1 MTDTSE
7 FERYFKVIRDI
18 QRAVLTRNSVKE
30 VLEVVVAKSCEIL
43 SAKGSLIRILNKET
57 HQFEVRAACGMG
69 AQYLNKGP
77 VTTEKL
83 IADPRNL
90 HKVILIRDIW
100 NAPRVE
106 YPQDVW
112 NEGIRMIVDVPLAV
126 GIQLMGLIRIYL
138 EEAREFS
145 DSELDFIITVAE
157 QCAGIIERVQ
167 LLENQQANFTHI
179 ATHMEKLSS
188 LGRMAAGIAHE
199 INNPLAGILLFSSN
213 MSKKVPSEGPLQE
226 GLQII
231 IRETQRCK
239 TIIQGLL
246 DFARNSQPQMT
257 EADLN
262 VIMRNSIAV
271 VENEFHLKHVNI
283 DNQLLENMVK
293 THLDCNQIL
302 QVFINILLNALQA
315 TERNG
320 RVKIQS
326 HVNHRDGLVG
336 ITISDN
342 GCGMSPDELEKIFDP
357 FFSTKSQGTGLGL
370 AVSYGIVQN
379 HQGTIKAYSEPG
391 RGSRFVVELPITTE
405 TTTEKELNETQ
416 AYSDH

>member
-18 QRAVLTRNSVKE
+18 QREVLTRNSVKE

-57 HQFEVRAACGMG
+57 RQFEVRAACGIG
-69 AQYLNKGP
+69 EQYLNKGP
-77 VTTEKL
+77 VTAEKL
-83 IADPRNL
+83 IANPRNL
-90 HKVILIRDIW
+90 HKVIFIRDIW
-100 NAPRVE
+100 NASRVE
-106 YPQDVW
+106 YPQSVW
-112 NEGIRMIVDVPLAV
+112 SEGIRMIVDVPLAV
-126 GIQLMGLIRIYL
+126 GKQLMGLIQIYL
-138 EEAREFS
+138 EGAREFS

-213 MSKKVPSEGPLQE
+213 MSKKVPSEGPIQD
-226 GLQII
+226 GLQVI

-246 DFARNSQPQMT
+246 DFARDSQPQKT

-262 VIMRNSIAV
+262 VIMQNAVAV
-271 VENEFHLKHVNI
+271 VENEFHLKHVHI
-283 DNQLLENMVK
+283 DSQLSEKMVK
-293 THLDCNQIL
+293 SHLDWNQIL

-326 HVNHRDGLVG
+326 HVNHREGLVG
-336 ITISDN
+336 MTISDN
-342 GCGMSPDELEKIFDP
+342 GCGMSSDELEKIFDP

-379 HQGTIKAYSEPG
+379 HQGTIKAYSELG
-391 RGSRFVVELPITTE
+391 RGSRFVVDLPITPE
-405 TTTEKELNETQ
+405 TTIEKEFDDIQ
-416 AYSDH
+416 AYSGH

>member
-43 SAKGSLIRILNKET
+43 NAKGSLIRILNKET
-57 HQFEVRAACGMG
+57 HQFEVRATCGMG
-69 AQYLNKGP
+69 AQYVNKGP

-83 IADPRNL
+83 IEDPSKL
-90 HKVILIRDIW
+90 HKVIQIRDIW

-342 GCGMSPDELEKIFDP
+342 GCGMSSDELEKIFDP

-379 HQGTIKAYSEPG
+379 HQGTIKAYSELG